1 MNLSKPPPLTTARHS
16 RRLRLLFA
24 TAALVALA
32 SFACPSHARE
42 AALKVLVGTSVA
54 DNALGTI
61 APPLWHK
68 YVLAS
73 LGGYQ
78 VLPFEGPSVPT
89 LDDCRRA
96 GAEYVLQALFE
107 LRPQLPGLPNAAS
120 GRIAA
125 RARERVIDC
134 VSGDVV
140 ADKIVDFESDPP
152 SGAPDP
158 DATPIGP
165 WDREIP
171 ATLARRRIVL
181 ERPARIVFVAQ
192 PLAHVNF
199 RGATLH
205 PGDVLQDVANAR
217 NVHRAQPIVLTVTQ
231 VYDDYVEVIFDASGD
246 HPNVGDLVER

>member
-1 MNLSKPPPLTTARHS
+1 MNLPNPPARTTARHS
-16 RRLRLLFA
+16 RRLRLPFA
-24 TAALVALA
+24 TAALLALA
-32 SFACPSHARE
+32 AFAGPAHARQPP
-42 AALKVLVGTSVA
+42 LKVLAGSAVA

-61 APPLWHK
+61 APALWHK

-78 VLPFEGPSVPT
+78 VLPFEGPAEPT

-107 LRPQLPGLPNAAS
+107 LRPQLPGLSNAAS

-152 SGAPDP
+152 AGAPDP

-181 ERPARIVFVAQ
+181 ERPARIVFVAE

-199 RGATLH
+199 RVATLH
-205 PGDVLQDVANAR
+205 PGDILQDVANAK

-231 VYDDYVEVIFDASGD
+231 VYEDDVEVIFDTAD
-246 HPNVGDLVER
+246 HPNVGELVER